1 MTKVI
6 LMLAIALAACKGK
19 KSDEAV
25 QEKATGAAAT
35 VSAEDRALLDRWSGL
50 YGEYAAALEGAGVD
64 CAKAAAAVRGVN
76 AKNADL
82 IAKGK
87 PRLAALRGDP
97 AAARW
102 MDETYKPKLGA
113 ALDRMAPLLD
123 SCRGNAEVSAA
134 LEEGPFSRK
143 DQPR

>member
-6 LMLAIALAACKGK
+6 LMVAIALAACKGK
-19 KSDEAV
+19 KSGEPADD
-25 QEKATGAAAT
+25 KATGVPAT
-35 VSAEDRALLDRWSGL
+35 VTAEDRALIDRWAVL
-50 YGEYAAALEGAGVD
+50 YGDYAAALEAAGVD
-64 CAKAAAAVRGVN
+64 CAKAAAGVREVN
-76 AKNADL
+76 GKNADL

-87 PRLAALRGDP
+87 PRLQALRGEP

-102 MDETYKPKLGA
+102 IDETYKPKLGA

-123 SCRGNAEVSAA
+123 SCRGNADLSAA
-134 LEEGPFSRK
+134 LADGPFSRK